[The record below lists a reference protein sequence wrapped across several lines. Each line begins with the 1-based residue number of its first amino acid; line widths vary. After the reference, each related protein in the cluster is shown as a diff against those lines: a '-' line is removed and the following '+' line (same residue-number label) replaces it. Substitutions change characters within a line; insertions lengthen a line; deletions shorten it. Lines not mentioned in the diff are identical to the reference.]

1 MGIISWAHG
10 VSGNFNTAADWVG
23 GVVPGGLDDAEL
35 TASGTYTVTSS
46 QSNTVFGVALASGA
60 TLAVT
65 NGTFTAADGT
75 DGADNAGT
83 ISIGNNTVFIVG
95 GASNSTIELKDSG
108 IITLNSTG
116 SPTTLVLNNSFGSQI
131 IDLDGG
137 GKLKLS
143 GNGNNL
149 ITTNVLGT
157 ILENNDTISGS
168 GKISIALENSGLIN
182 ADDSDPLTIKSG
194 VLTNAGTVKATSTGG
209 LIFQDE
215 TVDNAGGTVEAATSG
230 SVIDFV
236 FSSISNGTLSTVAG
250 SSIVIRSFGTTTID
264 PATLTNA
271 GNIILQDNAEL
282 TLGASNPINN
292 TGTIALHA
300 ALGQTILELEGS
312 VTLTGKGKVRLTD
325 NPGNIIESNGS
336 VATLTNT
343 NNTIS
348 GAGTIGDVNTTLDNE
363 GTIDGTGKNP
373 LIIAAGS
380 VSNTGTMETSG
391 AGGLEIEDVV
401 VNTNGTVATTA
412 SGAHIDFDNG
422 SIFFGTVKTV
432 AGSTIDTVAGATGG
446 VIDATTFNN
455 AGRLLLNNQSSFL
468 LGSNVDNTGSIAV
481 ESYGS
486 GHTQLE
492 IVADVLLKGTG
503 KVTLSGL
510 NPSIVSD
517 GTTASLINDGN
528 TISGD
533 GAIGD
538 SNLTLVNDS
547 SGVIDAN
554 NSTLALAINTGS
566 NAVINAGT
574 MEATAGG
581 LLIIECPIVN
591 TGKIIADNATVS
603 LFDAPTGS
611 GSLVIE
617 GSGNMDLVAAG
628 TTQGVTFASGAT
640 GTLTLSAAATP
651 TPTSV
656 YDGTISGFGTGDAI
670 DLAGLPYV
678 AGTTLIS
685 TGPTFTPG
693 PGGRLHGVYR
703 GQWYRRG
710 SIDLRRQPHQP
721 HLCARRGHSRRYSDY
736 RPDIQA
742 GGRRRRPRQRRAIG
756 ELHCVGISLR
766 VGRLHGHDH
775 RNGAEPACA
784 GAPPHRMMCR
794 LMGGS

>member
-1 MGIISWAHG
+1 MTTWAHG

-46 QSNTVFGVALASGA
+46 QTNTVFGVASASGA

-108 IITLNSTG
+108 IIKLNSTG
-116 SPTTLVLNNSFGSQI
+116 SPTTLFLNNSFGSQI

-137 GKLKLS
+137 GKLTLS
-143 GNGNNL
+143 NNVNNL
-149 ITTNVLGT
+149 IEGASGT
-157 ILENNDTISGS
+157 ILNNQNDTISGA
-168 GKISIALENSGLIN
+168 GTINIAALDNDHSGLGAIGVIN
-182 ADDSDPLTIKSG
+182 ADDSDPLTIKNG

-215 TVDNAGGTVEAATSG
+215 TVVNTGGTVEATTSG
-230 SVIDFV
+230 SVISFV
-236 FSSISNGTLSTVAG
+236 ASSISNGTLSTVTG
-250 SSIVIRSFGTTTID
+250 SAIVITSFSNTAFD
-264 PATLTNA
+264 PTTLTNA
-271 GNIILQDNAEL
+271 GKISLKDNAEL

-292 TGTIALHA
+292 TGAIALNA
-300 ALGQTILELEGS
+300 ALGQTILEIEGS
-312 VTLTGKGKVRLTD
+312 VALTGKGKVTLTD

-336 VATLTNT
+336 AATLTNT

-348 GAGTIGDVNTTLDNE
+348 GAGSIGDSNTTLVNE

-380 VSNTGTMETSG
+380 GVSNTGTIETSG
-391 AGGLEIEDVV
+391 AGGLTIASLVT
-401 VNTNGTVATTA
+401 NTSGTVATTA
-412 SGAHIDFDNG
+412 SGAHIDLDNG
-422 SIFFGTVKTV
+422 GILAGTVKTV
-432 AGSTIDTVAGATGG
+432 AGSTIDTVAGAIGL
-446 VIDATTFNN
+446 VVDATTFNN
-455 AGRLLLNNQSSFL
+455 AGTLLLNNQSSFE

-492 IVADVLLKGTG
+492 INADVLLKGTG

-510 NPSIVSD
+510 NPWIISD
-517 GTTASLINDGN
+517 GATASLINDGN

-533 GAIGD
+533 GVIGD
-538 SNLTLVNDS
+538 ANLTLVNDS
-547 SGVIDAN
+547 NGVIDAN
-554 NSTLALAINTGS
+554 NSTSALVINTGS
-566 NAVINAGT
+566 NTVSNAGT
-574 MEATAGG
+574 IEATAGG
-581 LLIIECPIVN
+581 LLEIVCPIVN
-591 TGKIIADNATVS
+591 TGKIIADNAIVG
-603 LFDAPTGS
+603 LVDAPTGS

-617 GSGNMDLVAAG
+617 GSGNMELGAD

-640 GTLTLSAAATP
+640 GTLTLEAAATT

-670 DLAGLPYV
+670 DLAGLAYV

-685 TGPTFTPG
+685 TGPTFTAG
-693 PGGRLHGVYR
+693 PGG
-703 GQWYRRG
+703 G
-710 SIDLRRQPHQP
+710 STTFTVANGTDAVQLTFAGNLTSHTFVLGEDAAGKVRITDPV
-721 HLCARRGHSRRYSDY
+721 SR
-736 RPDIQA
+736 PVA
-742 GGRRRRPRQRRAIG
+742 GG
-756 ELHCVGISLR
+756 
-766 VGRLHGHDH
+766 
-775 RNGAEPACA
+775 GALASVALLGSYIASAFPSALGGFTA
-784 GAPPHRMMCR
+784 TTTDTAQSQLVLAHPHT
-794 LMGGS
+794 G